1 MNAAFITLTHAGNGS
16 QWSKM
21 GAPLLESS
29 PVFRHAIHAC
39 AAALKP
45 HRLDLLAEYAKEEG
59 WRQPALAMV
68 GLVAVQ
74 VRPCHPC
81 MAPSCALNLLSG
93 LLLG

>member
-1 MNAAFITLTHAGNGS
+1 
-16 QWSKM
+16 M

-29 PVFRHAIHAC
+29 PVFRHAIRAC

-45 HRLDLLAEYAKEEG
+45 HRLDLLAEFAKEEG

-74 VRPCHPC
+74 VRPFHGC
-81 MAPSCALNLLSG
+81 SR
-93 LLLG
+93 

>member
-1 MNAAFITLTHAGNGS
+1 
-16 QWSKM
+16 M

-29 PVFRHAIHAC
+29 PVFRRAIRAC

-45 HRLDLLAEYAKEEG
+45 HRLDLLAEFAKEEG

-74 VRPCHPC
+74 VRPIYGC
-81 MAPSCALNLLSG
+81 SALSEPAGRPRPKHSLF
-93 LLLG
+93 